1 MELWRISNYADL
13 RGIGGLRAPG
23 RWHFAGQPVVYL
35 AEHPASA
42 LLEILVHQELG
53 HSEQVPDSYQL
64 LRIEVPEDIGVAELL
79 ESDTPENWRADLQWT
94 QSAGTEWLASGATAL
109 LKVPSA
115 ILPATNFLLNPAHP
129 DAARLEIAEIMQ
141 VSHDQRILRL
151 INRPF

>member
-13 RGIGGLRAPG
+13 KGVGGLRASG

-42 LLEILVHQELG
+42 LLEILVHQQLN

-64 LRIEVPEDIGVAELL
+64 LRIEVPDDIGIAELR
-79 ESDTPENWRADLQWT
+79 EADTPQNWRADMPWT
-94 QSAGTEWLASGATAL
+94 QSAGTEWLAGGATAL

-129 DAARLEIAEIMQ
+129 DAVRLEIVEAIR
-141 VSHDQRILRL
+141 VSHDRRILRL
-151 INRPF
+151 LSKD

>member
-13 RGIGGLRAPG
+13 KGIGGLRASG

-42 LLEILVHQELG
+42 LLEILVHQQLS

-64 LRIEVPEDIGVAELL
+64 LRIEVPDDIAIAELQAA
-79 ESDTPENWRADLQWT
+79 DTPENWRADMQWT
-94 QSAGTEWLASGATAL
+94 QSAGTEWLDGGATAL

-115 ILPATNFLLNPAHP
+115 ILPATNFLLNPAHS
-129 DAARLEIAEIMQ
+129 DAARLRIAEVLQ
-141 VSHDQRILRL
+141 VNHDRRILRL
-151 INRPF
+151 LSKE

>member
-13 RGIGGLRAPG
+13 KGIGGLRASG

-42 LLEILVHQELG
+42 LLEILVHQQLS
-53 HSEQVPDSYQL
+53 HSEYVPDSYQL
-64 LRIEVPEDIGVAELL
+64 LRIKVPDELAIAELQ
-79 ESDTPENWRADLQWT
+79 EADTPENWRADMQWT
-94 QSAGTEWLASGATAL
+94 QSAGTEWLAGGATAL

-129 DAARLEIAEIMQ
+129 DAARLEIAEVLQ
-141 VSHDQRILRL
+141 VSHDRRILRL
-151 INRPF
+151 LSKD